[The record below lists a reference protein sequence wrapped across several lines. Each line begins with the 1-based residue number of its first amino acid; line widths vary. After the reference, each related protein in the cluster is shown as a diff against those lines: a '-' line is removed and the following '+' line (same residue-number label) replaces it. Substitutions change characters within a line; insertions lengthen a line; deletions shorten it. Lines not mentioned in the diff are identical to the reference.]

1 MLEKELSAI
10 FSHTCQNWSSFKKR
24 ERQWNIMFKTRPER
38 DQEIKK
44 IKMCTVWDR
53 ESPPSQSR
61 GQNKA
66 KTLSVIVRRW
76 KMLGLLPNK
85 EAAVPHHK
93 TFKTRPS
100 SDSEAA
106 TMYKLAF
113 YNLHLTYCT
122 LDGASYIL
130 HKFLKF
136 MFQKSLKNLLKKS
149 LKHKMKNL
157 SKL

>member
-1 MLEKELSAI
+1 MKIQAFASQLSARFVFI
-10 FSHTCQNWSSFKKR
+10 FSQ
-24 ERQWNIMFKTRPER
+24 
-38 DQEIKK
+38 
-44 IKMCTVWDR
+44 
-53 ESPPSQSR
+53 
-61 GQNKA
+61 
-66 KTLSVIVRRW
+66 
-76 KMLGLLPNK
+76 
-85 EAAVPHHK
+85 
-93 TFKTRPS
+93 TRPS